1 MLKKSTI
8 ILFLSLM
15 WNNILF
21 AQPTVLASVDVNRI
35 SQSETIGFKIL
46 ASNVD
51 GTPNVDISP
60 INKNFKIIS
69 GPAQQTNI
77 QWINGAMTSSRSLS
91 WTLLP
96 RREGKL
102 NIPSLTVKI
111 GNESY
116 RTNPIGITVSKGV
129 GRADMGNLFIEVT
142 PDKRKLYLGE
152 QLTVTYRLYTKLNLS
167 IEDIEY
173 PKSVGF
179 WNEDLRGSQT
189 PRFNDT
195 QLNGISYKVATL
207 YKSAMFPTQTGEMV
221 IAPMTAICNV
231 EKPSRIRSRGFA
243 DPFFNSMFRESQRQ
257 FIQSDSISIDVLPYP
272 KKPPSDFTGA
282 VGEFEIDSWVDT
294 NSAKVNEAVTFNVRI
309 RGSGN
314 IYNFNIN
321 PINFPQNMEVFPP
334 TSTINRDEFRDQI
347 TGELNFEYILIPRL
361 VGQFRIN
368 PIALTYFNTNLDS
381 FITVRSNTTDIMVDP
396 GEDSQSILSKFSRED
411 ITILGEDIRFIRT
424 KAPFWYKRDSKSIPI
439 WIWGI
444 YFVAFSMFIFP
455 LLYHKVNHQRITTV
469 EIREAKNALQRSQ
482 KMLAQ
487 DADDP
492 FSFTASVIYQYFKSK
507 LFLSSINLDPMT
519 LEDQLK
525 GKIDSNLILKVVA
538 LVKLCDAG
546 RYGPEAAEYEG
557 SIQSDTSELLLKID
571 RLIK

>member
-1 MLKKSTI
+1 MIKKLTI
-8 ILFLSLM
+8 FLFISSISSKILV
-15 WNNILF
+15 

-35 SQSETIGFKIL
+35 SQSETVGLKIV
-46 ASNVD
+46 ATNVD
-51 GTPNVDISP
+51 GTPYVDISP

-77 QWINGAMTSSRSLS
+77 QWVNGAMTSSRSLS

-102 NIPSLTVKI
+102 NIPSLSVKI
-111 GNESY
+111 GNNSY
-116 RTNPIGITVSKGV
+116 RTNPIGITVSKSP
-129 GRADMGNLFIEVT
+129 GRADMSNVFIEVI
-142 PDKRKLYLGE
+142 PDKRRLYLGE

-179 WNEDLRGSQT
+179 WNEDLRDNQS
-189 PRFNDT
+189 PRFKDT
-195 QLNGISYKVATL
+195 QLNGVSYKVATL
-207 YKSAMFPTQTGEMV
+207 YKSAMFPTQTGEMI

-231 EKPSRIRSRGFA
+231 EKKARVRPRGFA

-257 FIQSDSISIDVLPYP
+257 FIQSDSISIEVLAYP

-282 VGEFEIDSWVDT
+282 VGNFEINSWVDS
-294 NSAKVNEAVTFNVRI
+294 NIAKVNEAVTFNVKI
-309 RGSGN
+309 AGSGN

-334 TSTINRDEFRDQI
+334 TSTINRDEFRDEI

-368 PIALTYFNTNLDS
+368 PIVLTYFDPNLDS
-381 FITVRSNTTDIMVDP
+381 FVTVRSNMTDIMVKP
-396 GEDSQSILSKFSRED
+396 GENSESVLSKYSKED
-411 ITILGEDIRFIRT
+411 IKILGEDIRFIRT
-424 KAPFWYKRDSKSIPI
+424 KIPSWYKSDSAAIPI
-439 WIWGI
+439 WVWGV
-444 YFVAFSMFIFP
+444 YFISFSMFIFP
-455 LLYHKVNHQRITTV
+455 SLYYKINHQKITT
-469 EIREAKNALQRSQ
+469 IQHREAKNALYKSL
-482 KMLAQ
+482 KMLKQ

-492 FSFTASVIYQYFKSK
+492 FSFTSSVIYQYFKSK
-507 LFLSSINLDPMT
+507 LFLVSINLDPMT
-519 LEDQLK
+519 LEDHLK
-525 GKIDSNLILKVVA
+525 GKIDNDLILKVITI
-538 LVKLCDAG
+538 VKLCDAG

-571 RLIK
+571 SLL